1 MPIKSIPA
9 RIFMILKGMVWFMSS
24 PNITAIKVVSIK
36 AEAPPRKVSQNLP
49 LLEDESIIA
58 IWVLSPSS
66 AKKTKRK
73 VEKNSF
79 QSIIS

>member
-1 MPIKSIPA
+1 MPMKSIPA
-9 RIFMILKGMVWFMSS
+9 RIFTMLKGTVLFINS
-24 PNITAIKVVSIK
+24 PNMTAIKVVNIK

-49 LLEDESIIA
+49 LLEDVSTIA
-58 IWVLSPSS
+58 IWVLSPNS